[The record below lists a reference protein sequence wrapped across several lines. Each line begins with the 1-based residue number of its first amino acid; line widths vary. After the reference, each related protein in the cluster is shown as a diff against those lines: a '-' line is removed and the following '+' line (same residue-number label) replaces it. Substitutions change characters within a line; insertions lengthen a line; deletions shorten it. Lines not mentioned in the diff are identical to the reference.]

1 MVIFILDS
9 KTSSNIS
16 HVRQLLIKKKKKTEI
31 MNMIIN

>member
-16 HVRQLLIKKKKKTEI
+16 DVRQLLIFIKKTEI